1 MVFAELDVHGAV
13 TGGDLVG
20 GHGRNPGQLLSV
32 EQQQASGSPVGG
44 IEGFIV
50 QQSGGQ
56 GPPLILAGGGAGV
69 ACRASD
75 GQG

>member
-1 MVFAELDVHGAV
+1 MFAESDVDGAV

-20 GHGRNPGQLLSV
+20 GRGGDPGQLLSV
-32 EQQQASGSPVGG
+32 EQQQAAGGPVGG

-56 GPPLILAGGGAGV
+56 GPPLVGAGGGAGV
-69 ACRASD
+69 GCRS
-75 GQG
+75 GNG